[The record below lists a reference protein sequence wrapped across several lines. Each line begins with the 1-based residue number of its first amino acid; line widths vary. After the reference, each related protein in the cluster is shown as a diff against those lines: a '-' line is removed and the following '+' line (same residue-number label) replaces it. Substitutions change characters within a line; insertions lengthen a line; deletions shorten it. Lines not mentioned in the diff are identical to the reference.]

1 MISVSLFVNITI
13 LILLVV
19 FFRKFISRFIEA
31 HVSNEP
37 LLFGSRS
44 LRGTSSDLTINAS
57 ILENSKRSR
66 KVTYNVWLHLDNVGD
81 SRGDIS
87 EKAVFNHNDNFSV
100 VYAAKESEL
109 NFLIGNK
116 KYPQCE
122 IQVPQQKWF
131 NLNIGFDGTIMD
143 IYIDGELKKTVR
155 LSIVPPIPNGKMTIV
170 CKKCSQKVDR
180 KNNKNTKSGVYG
192 DIDIFRYYN
201 KYIEPDR
208 VKEIYESS
216 KPEKN
221 NNPSDNAFWWM

>member
-19 FFRKFISRFIEA
+19 FFRKFISRFIDT

-44 LRGTSSDLTINAS
+44 LRGTSSDLVINAS

-109 NFLIGNK
+109 NFLHIRTS
-116 KYPQCE
+116 
-122 IQVPQQKWF
+122 
-131 NLNIGFDGTIMD
+131 L
-143 IYIDGELKKTVR
+143 
-155 LSIVPPIPNGKMTIV
+155 
-170 CKKCSQKVDR
+170 
-180 KNNKNTKSGVYG
+180 
-192 DIDIFRYYN
+192 
-201 KYIEPDR
+201 
-208 VKEIYESS
+208 ESS
-216 KPEKN
+216 LSNIALIIK
-221 NNPSDNAFWWM
+221 SL

>member
-1 MISVSLFVNITI
+1 MISISLFVNITI

-19 FFRKFISRFIEA
+19 FFRKFISRFIDA

-44 LRGTSSDLTINAS
+44 LRATSSDLVISSS

-66 KVTYNVWLHLDNVGD
+66 KVTYNCWLHLDNVGK

-87 EKAVFNHNDNFSV
+87 NKVIFNHNNNFSV
-100 VYAAKESEL
+100 VYAAKDSEL

-122 IQVPQQKWF
+122 ILVQQQKWF

-155 LSIVPPIPNGKMTIV
+155 LSVVPPIPNGKMTIV
-170 CKKCSQKVDR
+170 CKKCSQKAGTP
-180 KNNKNTKSGVYG
+180 NSKSGVYG

-208 VKEIYESS
+208 VKEMYESS

-221 NNPSDNAFWWM
+221 NKPSDNAFWWM